1 MRLAPPSRRSALM
14 WFGLFGAPLAF
25 TAQHLTGFA
34 LTQAACGSLTTRRD
48 VHLDAWAIVVTA
60 VAVTVI
66 AGSGLAAFATWR
78 LTRDEEELP
87 GTRIHFL
94 AVIGMAIAP
103 IFGAIVLMSGLGVVF
118 LPECVQS

>member
-1 MRLAPPSRRSALM
+1 M

-94 AVIGMAIAP
+94 AVIGMTITPLFLAMIVMSSAGAIAAT
-103 IFGAIVLMSGLGVVF
+103 G
-118 LPECVQS
+118 CTQS